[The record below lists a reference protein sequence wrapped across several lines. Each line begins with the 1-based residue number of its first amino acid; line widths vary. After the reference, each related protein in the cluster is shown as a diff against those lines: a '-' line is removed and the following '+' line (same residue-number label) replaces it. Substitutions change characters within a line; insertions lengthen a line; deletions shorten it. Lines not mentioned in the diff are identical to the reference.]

1 MGWQDP
7 ASCRI
12 KPRLDAC
19 RIRCLMGFLKNHLSS
34 DDEQELLVLIEEQR
48 QGLVPLIVPL
58 T

>member
-1 MGWQDP
+1 
-7 ASCRI
+7 
-12 KPRLDAC
+12 LDAC